1 MSQEAYQRRAKD
13 ASGRCTQQTSA
24 SPMSSV
30 SNAFQRQDRTGCF
43 LLEFVCRFET
53 RKHLHISCQMGRI
66 PTRRLFGSE
75 EPGTLH
81 PLSCGRSAILS
92 SFVDEYSAGCL
103 TLEVER
109 KLYFQQPPPN
119 SMTRVGACLE
129 FDSYKFCS
137 LTTVESEV
145 DLHLYRILLY
155 SFIQTLSYLVRSYE
169 CAKCHRLVFE
179 LACTRIVQR

>member
-75 EPGTLH
+75 EPGTLRQH

-103 TLEVER
+103 TL
-109 KLYFQQPPPN
+109 
-119 SMTRVGACLE
+119 
-129 FDSYKFCS
+129 
-137 LTTVESEV
+137 
-145 DLHLYRILLY
+145 
-155 SFIQTLSYLVRSYE
+155 IQTLSYLVRSYE